1 MTFAGEMGTGLGL
14 WAPLAHGLFHLH
26 TSWLCM
32 HMHPK
37 SLSPV

>member
-14 WAPLAHGLFHLH
+14 WAPLAYGLFHLN
-26 TSWLCM
+26 TSCHCM
-32 HMHPK
+32 NLHRK